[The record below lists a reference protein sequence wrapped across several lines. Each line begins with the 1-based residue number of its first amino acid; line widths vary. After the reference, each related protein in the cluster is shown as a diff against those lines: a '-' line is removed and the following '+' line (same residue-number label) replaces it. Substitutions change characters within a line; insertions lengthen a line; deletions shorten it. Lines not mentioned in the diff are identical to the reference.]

1 MLLKIDCGE
10 YLEAWNK
17 RLIHRNIENL
27 LIPENKIQAY
37 KIQSVY
43 EKNSKSRL
51 VGWKIAATSIEG
63 QKHIGVDGPIA
74 GRLIKERFHESGSSV
89 SLKNNQMKKVEAEFA
104 FKLLNDIFPKPE
116 EYSLDEVVE
125 NIESV
130 GPAIEI
136 PDSRF
141 EDFHKIGS
149 DLLIADNACAGDY
162 VFNKG
167 FIYDFKNIDFKNF
180 KVSCYKNNKLAATG
194 IGSNVLGSPLIAL
207 TWLINELSSLNINV
221 NKGQIVITGTSIKPL
236 TVISGDKIMVDF
248 HELGRVE
255 CSLV

>member
-1 MLLKIDCGE
+1 LLEIDSGQ
-10 YLEAWNK
+10 YLKAWNK
-17 RLIHRNIENL
+17 RLLHTNMDNL

-37 KIQSVY
+37 KIQFGY
-43 EKNSKSRL
+43 EKTSKSSL

-63 QKHIGVDGPIA
+63 QKHIGVETPIA
-74 GRLIKERFHESGSSV
+74 GRLIKERFNESGSSV

-104 FKLLNDIFPKPE
+104 FKLLNDIFPSSKE
-116 EYSLDEVVE
+116 HTIDEVLE

-141 EDFHKIGS
+141 KNFHKMGR

-162 VFNKG
+162 VFDKD
-167 FIYDFKNIDFKNF
+167 FVYDFKNIDFKNF
-180 KVSCYKNNKLAATG
+180 KVSCYKNNELAATG

-207 TWLINELSSLNINV
+207 TWLINELSSLNITA
-221 NKGQIVITGTSIKPL
+221 NKGQIIITGTAIKPL
-236 TVISGDKIMVDF
+236 TVISGDNIVMDF
-248 HELGRVE
+248 NELGSVE
-255 CSLV
+255 CNLA

>member
-1 MLLKIDCGE
+1 MPKIDSSE
-10 YLEAWNK
+10 YLKAWNE
-17 RLIHRNIENL
+17 RLIHTNMDHL

-37 KIQSVY
+37 KIQSDY
-43 EKNSKSRL
+43 EKTSKSSL

-63 QKHIGVDGPIA
+63 QKHIGVEEPIA
-74 GRLIKERFHESGSSV
+74 GRLIKERFNESGSSV

-104 FKLLNDIFPKPE
+104 FKLLKDVFPQSE
-116 EYSLDEVVE
+116 EYTLDEVLE

-141 EDFHKIGS
+141 KNFHRVGS

-162 VFNKG
+162 VFNKD

-180 KVSCYKNNKLAATG
+180 KVSCYKNNELAATG

-207 TWLINELSSLNINV
+207 TWLINELSSLNIPV
-221 NKGQIVITGTSIKPL
+221 NKGQVIITGTSIKPL
-236 TVISGDKIMVDF
+236 TVIPGDNIMMDF
-248 HELGRVE
+248 NKLGSVE
-255 CSLV
+255 CNLV

>member
-1 MLLKIDCGE
+1 MPKIDSSE
-10 YLEAWNK
+10 YLKAWNE
-17 RLIHRNIENL
+17 RLIHTNMDHL

-37 KIQSVY
+37 KIQSDY
-43 EKNSKSRL
+43 EKTSKSSL

-63 QKHIGVDGPIA
+63 QKHIGVEEPIA
-74 GRLIKERFHESGSSV
+74 GRLIKERFNESGSSV

-104 FKLLNDIFPKPE
+104 FKLLKDVFPQSE
-116 EYSLDEVVE
+116 EYTLDEVLE

-141 EDFHKIGS
+141 KNFHRVGC

-162 VFNKG
+162 VFNKD

-180 KVSCYKNNKLAATG
+180 KVSCYKNNELAATG

-207 TWLINELSSLNINV
+207 TWLINELSSLNIPV
-221 NKGQIVITGTSIKPL
+221 NKGQVIITGTSIKPL
-236 TVISGDKIMVDF
+236 TVIPGDNIMMDF
-248 HELGRVE
+248 NKLGSVE
-255 CSLV
+255 CNLV